1 MNYNK
6 VIVGG
11 RLTKDSALTSTGSG
25 KKVLEFSIACSDKY
39 GDKEE
44 VLYLD
49 CVMFGE
55 RAEKVAQYFVK
66 GKQMLIDG
74 KLRLETWTGS
84 DGVKRSKHSLLVDNF
99 SFAGSYEKLIND
111 CVCIFSFL
119 RSCWCG

>member
-11 RLTKDSALTSTGSG
+11 RLTKDSTLTSTASG

-55 RAEKVAQYFVK
+55 RAEKVAQYLVK
-66 GKQMLIDG
+66 GKQMLVDG
-74 KLRLETWTGS
+74 KLRLENWTGS

-99 SFAGSYEKLIND
+99 TFAG
-111 CVCIFSFL
+111 
-119 RSCWCG
+119 

>member
-1 MNYNK
+1 MVLLGFSKRGFAMVRIYKRGFMNYNK

-11 RLTKDSALTSTGSG
+11 RLTKDSTLTSTTSG

-66 GKQMLIDG
+66 GKQMLVDG
-74 KLRLETWTGS
+74 KLRLENWTGS

-99 SFAGSYEKLIND
+99 TFAG
-111 CVCIFSFL
+111 
-119 RSCWCG
+119 